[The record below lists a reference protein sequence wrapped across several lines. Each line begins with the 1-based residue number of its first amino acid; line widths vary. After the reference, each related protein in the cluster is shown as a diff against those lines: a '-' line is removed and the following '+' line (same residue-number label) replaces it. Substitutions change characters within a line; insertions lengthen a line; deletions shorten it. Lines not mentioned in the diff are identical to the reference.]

1 MTQFI
6 AISNQKGGTGKTTS
20 AVHVAAGAAQFFGKK
35 VLLVDVDPLANGT
48 NSFLAELPERYMT
61 VEHLM
66 KEAKLTELYQDIP
79 ENYSRIKIEDIAISV
94 RENLDLI
101 PADAKLEDV
110 TVSYASVFGREQLL
124 RHSLGQI
131 VSEYDLVVFDCPA
144 NFDLLTMNAFCIG
157 PVDVFVPIECGCYS
171 AKGFM
176 KLVKKVKGIRAVNPD
191 LKLKGAFVT
200 KFDRRESISHKIW
213 AFMYKNFRSALL
225 DVKINISSKVKN
237 APLTYKTVY
246 EFAPDS
252 RGATEY
258 KKLTELILQA
268 GA

>member
-20 AVHVAAGAAQFFGKK
+20 AVHVAAGAALYMGKK
-35 VLLVDVDPLANGT
+35 VLLVDVDPQANAT

-66 KEAKLTELYQDIP
+66 KEAKLTELYQDVP
-79 ENYSRIKIEDIAISV
+79 DTYSRIRAEDIALSV

-101 PADAKLEDV
+101 PADTKLEDV
-110 TVSYASVFGREQLL
+110 SVNYASVFGREQLL

-131 VSEYDLVVFDCPA
+131 VDKYDLVVFDCPA

-157 PVDVFVPIECGCYS
+157 KVDVFVPIECGCYS

-176 KLVKKVKGIRAVNPD
+176 KLVKKIKGIRAVNPE

-200 KFDRRESISHKIW
+200 KFDRREGISHKIW

-225 DVKINISSKVKN
+225 DVKINISSKIKD

-246 EFAPDS
+246 ELDSAS
-252 RGATEY
+252 RGAQEY
-258 KKLTELILQA
+258 KRLTELILQT